1 MVYRWAMLA
10 PPPDR
15 RPLDTRLTTRPPV
28 TDGDVGRY
36 RLGGGYASIPSLATP
51 LSAAFLLGC
60 QDLGSGPVVPEDLGI
75 QAAKGHK
82 GKAEKTNT
90 TAEVALESIGT
101 EVDHR
106 NIELASSPVPWTSAR
121 Q

>member
-1 MVYRWAMLA
+1 M
-10 PPPDR
+10 
-15 RPLDTRLTTRPPV
+15 RPFLPF
-28 TDGDVGRY
+28 
-36 RLGGGYASIPSLATP
+36 ATL

-106 NIELASSPVPWTSAR
+106 NIELASSPVPWTSAKSVNVAGDNKKALFLESGGSR
-121 Q
+121 ATQGPTQ